1 MIRIQIP
8 STQALRVFESAARFL
23 NCAHAAQEL
32 CLTTSAVSKQ
42 LQSLES
48 CLGVELFTRGK
59 FGLTLTEAGRI
70 YLACTKEALAK
81 LTEGGVKVARYKR
94 QSEILQLQVLPTF
107 AERLLLSLYNDLSDS
122 SLAGKV
128 QFSIYPMV
136 QMDETFP
143 YMYDGYICF
152 GEGNWPGCISDYL
165 CGKELVLVGGRTLL
179 EDKPIQSAA
188 DLANFTLIEHS
199 EVPTAWP
206 QAFEAL
212 NIRPECIDHI
222 IKWDFYSVLIRGVC
236 IGLGLAL
243 IPRCFIE
250 EQLKSGEMVQV
261 LNYSQI
267 NPFGYYLVFPED
279 NKNNKLLNKFRIWI
293 KSKMM
298 YDYSMQPPQQAE
310 AT

>member
-1 MIRIQIP
+1 MIRTHIP
-8 STQALRVFESAARFL
+8 STQALRVFESAARYL

-70 YLACTKEALAK
+70 YLACTREALAK
-81 LTEGGVKVARYKR
+81 LTEGGVKVARQKR
-94 QSEILQLQVLPTF
+94 QSEVLQLQVLPTF

-122 SLAGKV
+122 TLNGKV

-136 QMDETFP
+136 QLDETFP

-165 CGKELVLVGGRTLL
+165 CGKELILVGGRTLL

-212 NIRPECIDHI
+212 KIKPECIDHI

-236 IGLGLAL
+236 VGLGLAL

-267 NPFGYYLVFPED
+267 NPLGYYLVFPEE

-293 KSKMM
+293 KSKMINE
-298 YDYSMQPPQQAE
+298 YTLQPLQQVE
-310 AT
+310 TT